1 MKENG
6 LVKTL
11 KNHIIV
17 IWIVITSF
25 LLSAIIY
32 VSATYTEPNHKIKR
46 VLAPAAIS
54 NNLFTSNYLSNGT
67 TTIKSAYF
75 NQDEAPYTYS
85 VVIRNYNPADRGTV
99 FDGEIPYTLR
109 AALAHSDGRLYD
121 ATTDASALTAM
132 TVNDMSITVTF
143 GEETLILDG
152 THLSKDSNLY
162 TLSGTGVTGE
172 NEWRVVC
179 NNIPLNSDYC
189 LKLTADPAGSTNLG
203 AISATIIAATYPVV
217 NLEGWS
223 CSLAESG
230 TLSAYDA
237 FNYTISGTG
246 SKDLKFSYDSTKLR
260 VNEANYEL
268 ISDIAAPVAYSG
280 SGNRSTSDWKT
291 IVISANPDLS
301 KVNRYDLQVYK
312 VGSWQPTS
320 FDQLTPGNADAY
332 VEFE

>member
-67 TTIKSAYF
+67 TTIKPAYF

-99 FDGEIPYTLR
+99 FDGEIPYSLR

-162 TLSGTGVTGE
+162 TLDTESIENMASENVDVIITTGGTGLGSRDITVETVESLFEKKIEGFGE
-172 NEWRVVC
+172 IFR
-179 NNIPLNSDYC
+179 
-189 LKLTADPAGSTNLG
+189 LKSFEEIGSAALLSRATAG
-203 AISATIIAATYPVV
+203 IYKKTIIFSMPGSPNAVKTG
-217 NLEGWS
+217 L
-223 CSLAESG
+223 SLII
-230 TLSAYDA
+230 D
-237 FNYTISGTG
+237 
-246 SKDLKFSYDSTKLR
+246 
-260 VNEANYEL
+260 EL
-268 ISDIAAPVAYSG
+268 PHFVHHI
-280 SGNRSTSDWKT
+280 K
-291 IVISANPDLS
+291 
-301 KVNRYDLQVYK
+301 
-312 VGSWQPTS
+312 
-320 FDQLTPGNADAY
+320 
-332 VEFE
+332 